1 MSMPQ
6 EIASLEMVFAV
17 GVLLMRLLQIGAG
30 VLLCVLGYRLF
41 ARVPTA
47 DSGADISV
55 AAQFKLNFTKIGP
68 GVFFALFGA
77 AVLVQALANPL
88 RLERQA
94 AAGQPPAPAASAA
107 SSAQAGAGGS
117 GGERLMITGATST
130 AVITVSPPFDEAA
143 LTQHL
148 RFANGL
154 PDLLKP
160 GLSMD
165 RRVAFENSQ
174 RELKLVLMRAGW
186 RSEWG
191 DRAAFDAW
199 VLDRRAPAPS
209 PVARALWD
217 AQ

>member
-1 MSMPQ
+1 MAMPA
-6 EIASLEMVFAV
+6 EFASLEMVFAI

-55 AAQFKLNFTKIGP
+55 ASQLKLNFTKIGP

-94 AAGQPPAPAASAA
+94 AAVPPVAPAASAA
-107 SSAQAGAGGS
+107 SSALAAK

-130 AVITVSPPFDEAA
+130 AVVTVTTPFDEAA
-143 LTQHL
+143 LARHL

-154 PDLLKP
+154 PELLKP
-160 GLSMD
+160 GLPMD
-165 RRVAFENSQ
+165 RRVLFENSQ
-174 RELKLVLMRAGW
+174 RELKLALMRASWQSG
-186 RSEWG
+186 WG
-191 DRAAFDAW
+191 DRAAFEAW
-199 VLDRRAPAPS
+199 VFDHRAPAPV
-209 PVARALWD
+209 PAVRALWD

>member
-1 MSMPQ
+1 MPMPPGF
-6 EIASLEMVFAV
+6 ASLEMVFAV

-55 AAQFKLNFTKIGP
+55 ATQFKLNFTKIGP

-94 AAGQPPAPAASAA
+94 AAVPPVAPTASAA
-107 SSAQAGAGGS
+107 SSAQAATS
-117 GGERLMITGATST
+117 GERLMITGATSA
-130 AVITVSPPFDEAA
+130 AVVVVTPPLDEAA
-143 LTQHL
+143 LTLHL

-160 GLSMD
+160 GLPMD
-165 RRVAFENSQ
+165 RRVQFENAQ
-174 RELKLVLMRAGW
+174 RELKLALMRAGW
-186 RSEWG
+186 QPAWG
-191 DRAAFDAW
+191 DRAPFEAW

-209 PVARALWD
+209 PVASALWD

>member
-1 MSMPQ
+1 MAMPPGF
-6 EIASLEMVFAV
+6 ASLEMVFAV

-41 ARVPTA
+41 SRVPTA
-47 DSGADISV
+47 ESGADISV
-55 AAQFKLNFTKIGP
+55 ATQFKLNFTKIGP

-94 AAGQPPAPAASAA
+94 PAVQPVAPAASAA
-107 SSAQAGAGGS
+107 SSAQAAT

-130 AVITVSPPFDEAA
+130 VVVAATAQLDEAVLA
-143 LTQHL
+143 RHL

-154 PDLLKP
+154 PDLLKA
-160 GLSMD
+160 GLPMD
-165 RRVAFENSQ
+165 RRVQFENSQ
-174 RELKLVLMRAGW
+174 RELKLALMRAGW
-186 RSEWG
+186 QSGWG
-191 DRAAFDAW
+191 DRAAFEAW

-209 PVARALWD
+209 PDARALWD
-217 AQ
+217 AR